1 MILSEMT
8 TMRKLM
14 LLHGIVGGKAVE
26 DFASGNPCVFTTDL
40 SKPLKRLALSLL
52 PRQSGTGDPSP
63 SNIRPLLPWGEVGTW
78 TGGKNLFT
86 TEGEAK
92 GRYIDSS
99 DVSKSYVGWNHSDYI
114 PVKPDTEYVFEP
126 HSTSGQVAKTW
137 FYDADKVGISYL
149 SSGTATFTTPSNC
162 HFMRFSY
169 RDTSYDIQLEVGNTA
184 TAYVPFVPITPHP
197 VNLGK
202 NLLPSTEAGT
212 FTHNGIT
219 FTADGNG
226 GYTMNGES
234 TATAY
239 VNIPLKQA
247 VTLGQGEFYV
257 HLMNNVRN
265 SYIAVAFMNGSSQVA
280 SASFNAVDRIAK
292 IDALSGA
299 TFDKI
304 RLYVNGTQKVENC
317 KVSPMICLDST
328 ATPYQPYL
336 PPVYGASVDLT
347 TGEVWGTHALWT
359 KNTASMDNAD
369 NVPGWRNSG
378 IRELIGAGQNK
389 EFGNQVM
396 NVGAYWSANTNS
408 TNDILFLRSARYN
421 DMSQSDW
428 QALAIDVQIAVEL
441 TTPVLLA
448 TLTPQQISALVGV
461 NTVWSDADNVEVTYL
476 KKG

>member
-1 MILSEMT
+1 MIIPKNWS
-8 TMRKLM
+8 TMKKLM
-14 LLHGIVGGKAVE
+14 FLQQTGGGSVVIE
-26 DFASGNPCVFTTDL
+26 DTVSGNPVVFTTDL

-78 TGGKNLFT
+78 TGGKNLLNPNTDEWKKRNEAYLYINGVVPAGATARFT
-86 TEGEAK
+86 LEVKDDTADISGCSIGFVEEDLAE
-92 GRYIDSS
+92 SS
-99 DVSKSYVGWNHSDYI
+99 PVSYRWAIN
-114 PVKPDTEYVFEP
+114 
-126 HSTSGQVAKTW
+126 
-137 FYDADKVGISYL
+137 
-149 SSGTATFTTPSNC
+149 SGTVKSDMSNLSQFQRRCSNVFIYPATNETVQKLFN
-162 HFMRFSY
+162 RFNIMVELGS
-169 RDTSYDIQLEVGNTA
+169 TA
-184 TAYVPFVPITPHP
+184 TAYEPYTPIIPHP
-197 VNLGK
+197 VNLQK
-202 NLLPSTEAGT
+202 NLVNFAMCTAGK
-212 FTHNGIT
+212 
-219 FTADGNG
+219 TAFGL
-226 GYTMNGES
+226 TSAMNGQYFRFTGTCS
-234 TATAY
+234 SGGSHTWVFGN
-239 VNIPLKQA
+239 VNAEQRGLIASLNLKGF
-247 VTLGQGEFYV
+247 VFD
-257 HLMNNVRN
+257 
-265 SYIAVAFMNGSSQVA
+265 GSGVIIYA
-280 SASFNAVDRIAK
+280 ISFNADNGNISITLGGLVT
-292 IDALSGA
+292 GA
-299 TFDKI
+299 SYDFSVGVVAYEGET
-304 RLYVNGTQKVENC
+304 V
-317 KVSPMICLDST
+317 PT
-328 ATPYQPYL
+328 AYQPYL
-336 PPVYGASVDLT
+336 PPVCGASVDLT

-461 NTVWSDADNVEVTYL
+461 NTVWSDADGIELTYL